1 MRRVILIDALNMF
14 IRSWTINPSMSTN
27 GNPIGGTVGFLGSI
41 RKVVNDFSPDEVI
54 ICWDGAGGSQKRR
67 QVIKS
72 YKEGRKPIRKN
83 YEVEG
88 MTKQSENENKF
99 WQQEILAEML
109 NEMPTIQFMFAGTE
123 ADDVIAF
130 LAKSP
135 KYEGWQKVIISSD
148 KDFIQLLDDETVLY
162 RPIQKKA
169 LNKKMVIEEFGISPQ
184 NFAIARAMAGDK
196 SDNLPGI
203 GGAGLKTIKN
213 RLPFLSEEKE
223 HYIGE
228 ICDFCEETDSKSNFY
243 GKVVDSRELIEAN
256 YKVMN
261 LVPPAISVQDA
272 QKINYAI
279 DNFVPELNATGLRKM
294 SIQHGFGSFSWD
306 NYFASLSGVI
316 RRRKLVDG

>member
-1 MRRVILIDALNMF
+1 MPRLLVIDALNLF
-14 IRSWTINPSMSTN
+14 IRNWVINPSMSTN
-27 GNPIGGTVGFLGSI
+27 GNPIGGTVGFLNSI
-41 RKVVNDFSPDEVI
+41 RKMVNDFNPDEMI

-67 QVIKS
+67 TVIKE

-83 YEVEG
+83 YEVAG
-88 MTKQSENENKF
+88 MDKQSENENKY
-99 WQQEILAEML
+99 WQQEILMEML
-109 NEMPTIQFMFAGTE
+109 NEMPMIQLMLERTE
-123 ADDVIAF
+123 ADDIIAYIT
-130 LAKSP
+130 KSP
-135 KYEGWQKVIISSD
+135 KYFGWQKVIISSD
-148 KDFIQLLDDETVLY
+148 KDFIQLLDEETVLY
-162 RPIQKKA
+162 RPIAKKTM
-169 LNKKMVIEEFGISPQ
+169 NKNSVIEEFGISPQ

-203 GGAGLKTIKN
+203 GGAGLKTITK
-213 RLPFLSEEKE
+213 RLPFLAEEEE

-243 GKVVDSRELIEAN
+243 EKVLDSRELIEAN

-306 NYFASLSGVI
+306 YYFASLNGVI
-316 RRRKLVDG
+316 KRRKPVDV

>member
-41 RKVVNDFSPDEVI
+41 RKVVNDFSPDEVV

-67 QVIKS
+67 QIIKS

-83 YEVEG
+83 YEVAG
-88 MTKQSENENKF
+88 MDKQSENENKY
-99 WQQEILAEML
+99 WQQEILMEML
-109 NEMPTIQFMFAGTE
+109 NEMPMIQLMLERTE
-123 ADDVIAF
+123 ADDIIAYIT
-130 LAKSP
+130 KSP
-135 KYEGWQKVIISSD
+135 KYFGWQKVIISSD
-148 KDFIQLLDDETVLY
+148 KDFIQLLDEETVLY
-162 RPIQKKA
+162 RPIAKKTM
-169 LNKKMVIEEFGISPQ
+169 NKNSVIEEFGISPQ

-203 GGAGLKTIKN
+203 GGAGLKTIMK
-213 RLPFLSEEKE
+213 RLPFLAEEEE

-228 ICDFCEETDSKSNFY
+228 ICDFCEDADSKASFY
-243 GKVVDSRELIEAN
+243 GKVTENRELIEAN

-261 LVPPAISVQDA
+261 LVPPSISVQDA

-306 NYFASLSGVI
+306 YYFASLSGVI
-316 RRRKLVDG
+316 KRRKLVDG